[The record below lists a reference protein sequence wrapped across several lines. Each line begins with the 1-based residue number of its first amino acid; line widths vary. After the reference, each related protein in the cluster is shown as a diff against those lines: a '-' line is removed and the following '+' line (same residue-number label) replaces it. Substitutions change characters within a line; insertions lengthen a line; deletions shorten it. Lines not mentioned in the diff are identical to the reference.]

1 VPDAVAIRVD
11 PKPIHT
17 ASAPDTWWR
26 HAVIYQIYPRSWSD
40 SGGDGIGD
48 LPGITERFEYL
59 ARLGVDAVWLSPF
72 YVSPQNDGGYDVADY
87 RDVDPV
93 FGRLEDA
100 DKLIATAHDYGIR
113 IIIDLVP
120 NHSSSEHPWFQAALR
135 AAPGSPERARYIFRD
150 GRGASGA
157 LPPNNWLSNFGGA
170 GWTRVTEADGR
181 LGQWYLHI
189 FDVTQPDFDWSNDE
203 VRAEMEAVIR
213 FWLDRGIDGFRID
226 VAHGLVKRAGLPDG
240 VTRQQPTGEPT
251 ARQPMWDQ
259 PGVHEIYR
267 AWRKLL
273 NSYNASGPDAELADE
288 DRILCAE
295 AWVHPPEALARY
307 VRPDELHQSFN
318 FDFLLTPWLA
328 PELRDVIEHTLRVAD
343 DVGAPQTW
351 VLSNHDVVRYATRLG
366 YPAGAGLLRFS
377 GIGAD
382 DAQPDAA
389 LGLRRARAAA
399 AVMLALPGSCYL
411 YQGEEL
417 GLPDA
422 TQLPDEVRQ
431 DPTWRRSG
439 HTQRGRDGCRVP
451 LPWLAEAPSYGFGPS
466 ARSWLPQPP
475 SFRELAVDRQDGVHG
490 STLELYRAYLSA
502 RREHGLGHGGL
513 YRVDGYPDDVLA
525 FVNAPADNDRL
536 ILLLANLG
544 PDPVPLPNG
553 AQIIVASNPLTDD
566 GRVPTDVAV
575 WAALAPAG

>member
-1 VPDAVAIRVD
+1 MPDAVAIRVG
-11 PKPIHT
+11 PEPIHT
-17 ASAPDTWWR
+17 ASALDTWWR

-40 SGGDGIGD
+40 SDGDGIGD
-48 LPGITERFEYL
+48 LSGITERFEYL

-135 AAPGSPERARYIFRD
+135 AAPGSRERARYVFRD
-150 GRGASGA
+150 GRGASGE

-251 ARQPMWDQ
+251 SRQPMWDQ

-273 NSYNASGPDAELADE
+273 NSYNASGSDAELADE

-318 FDFLLTPWLA
+318 FDFLLAPWLA

-366 YPAGAGLLRFS
+366 YPARAGLLRLG

-382 DAQPDAA
+382 DPQPDAA

-475 SFRELAVDRQDGVHG
+475 SFRELAVDRQDSVHG

-544 PDPVPLPNG
+544 PDPVALPNG